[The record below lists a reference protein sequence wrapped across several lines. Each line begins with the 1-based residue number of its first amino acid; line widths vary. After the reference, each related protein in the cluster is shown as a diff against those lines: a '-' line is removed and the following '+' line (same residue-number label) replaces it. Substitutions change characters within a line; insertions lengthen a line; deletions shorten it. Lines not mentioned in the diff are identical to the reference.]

1 MYMTIC
7 NNSDKHTT
15 VISIF
20 ATAVYSLSVRNA
32 SFFGRRGVGVE
43 VNRTDTL
50 YMHMK
55 VLNTSSS
62 DKNEEITNK
71 TLLDIA

>member
-1 MYMTIC
+1 M
-7 NNSDKHTT
+7 
-15 VISIF
+15 
-20 ATAVYSLSVRNA
+20 
-32 SFFGRRGVGVE
+32 GVE